1 MADEKVSENVKPG
14 QVPSQAFPSSA
25 VWPGESKAS
34 FDKLE
39 SALFAEH
46 HPIGILEEEC
56 VVAIAL
62 AFWRKRHL
70 STFRRAE
77 IAFQKYGHYAT
88 SEEAARDL
96 HHKRTQAALASF
108 KQLQQDIAKEKCRKV
123 ENVKEDSASED
134 SASEAIAAAK
144 PTLEEL
150 EEAVRTA
157 TRDLLGE
164 ETLKS
169 IEARAEVISRE
180 ENIDLALAKH
190 GKILT
195 SERYLAELKVGGEI
209 DAVIDAQLGR
219 LARLQ
224 ADRKARVDA
233 LDAVRSLKRS
243 AIFLRSKIAAYPR
256 QPTSVESE

>member
-1 MADEKVSENVKPG
+1 MADKKVSEEVNPG
-14 QVPSQAFPSSA
+14 KVPSQAFPSSA
-25 VWPGESKAS
+25 VWPGESKDS

-46 HPIGILEEEC
+46 HPVGILEEEC

-62 AFWRKRHL
+62 ALWRKRHL

-96 HHKRTQAALASF
+96 HNKRTLTYLASF
-108 KQLQQDIAKEKCRKV
+108 KRLQQDIAKDESA
-123 ENVKEDSASED
+123 KEESAKEE

-144 PTLEEL
+144 QTLEEL
-150 EEAVRTA
+150 GEAVRTA
-157 TRDLLGE
+157 VRDLLGE

-169 IEARAEVISRE
+169 IEAQAEVISRE

-190 GKILT
+190 GKVLT
-195 SERYLAELKVGGEI
+195 PERYLAELKVAGEI

-243 AIFLRSKIAAYPR
+243 AIFSAVK
-256 QPTSVESE
+256 